1 MVGKDDAGLNV
12 PVILAHGA
20 LGWWDE
26 IIFAGVVVIFL
37 VMMGISWV
45 RSRSQPPEFDATRS
59 DESPV
64 DPARPST
71 NDEQSDR
78 FRLD

>member
-1 MVGKDDAGLNV
+1 MMNL

-26 IIFAGVVVIFL
+26 IIFFSISVIFL
-37 VMMGISWV
+37 VMMGRSWLK
-45 RSRSQPPEFDATRS
+45 SRSMEPDFDDATES
-59 DESPV
+59 DTVSTSAPSNHAESEV
-64 DPARPST
+64 AS
-71 NDEQSDR
+71 EH